1 VILNGRT
8 RDEEAAP
15 AAARRVEVALLLGR
29 RAPQTLIYA
38 MPDHLAEHARP
49 GTTVV
54 VPLGTR
60 RVTGVILEITE
71 AEPPGRIREVADV
84 LSEALPAELLELA
97 LWAARYYRAPRGSLL
112 QAVLPPAVRRS
123 RRRQI
128 VPVESMSQGD
138 DKLGSAR
145 SPLDREILARLPAGG
160 LALDAIRQEF
170 GEESEGALRRLR
182 ARGLV
187 RIEDVEI
194 ARRDPRHAP
203 LTSIP
208 GIEPSPRARRQ
219 VEIHRFVAER
229 APAGVA
235 REAIEQAFP
244 GSAAIVARML
254 AASLLAEV
262 AGAPSGAP
270 VDEGRL
276 DLHPEQRAA
285 IEAIDAAQATFAPF
299 LLHGVTG
306 SGKTEVYLAAAA
318 RALAR
323 GSGVLVLVPEI
334 GLTPQ
339 LVEQARSRFGED
351 THVLHSSLSEAERAR
366 VWRDVVAAPA
376 AVVVGARSAVFAPIR
391 GLGLIVVDEEH
402 DSAYKQDESPRY
414 HARDV
419 AVMRAKGIGCP
430 VVLASATPSLE
441 SYEAARRGRYRL
453 LELPLR
459 ANRSALPAVELID
472 LRTKG
477 PSPEPPADDA
487 KTRSPLSRTLCDA
500 IVENHRAGAQTLLFL
515 NRRGFARFIQCE
527 SCGHVET
534 CPHCSV
540 SLTFHRSRR
549 ATACHHCGF
558 AKPPATRC
566 PSCSAPL
573 AARSFGTEQ
582 VEADVRALLPE
593 ARVARLDS
601 DTGSSPR
608 FLRETLA
615 SWRRGDLDI
624 LVGTQI
630 VAKGHDAP
638 GVTLIGV
645 VLADTALSFP
655 DFRAAERTFQLLAQ
669 VAGRA
674 GRGDRPGRVLVQTRQ
689 PDHPSL
695 VAARRHDYAAFAEGE
710 LALRSLLLYPPFGR
724 LARVLVE
731 GSEIA
736 AVEQRAELLAER
748 LRRGTRAVEGDVV
761 EVLGP
766 APAALERLRG
776 RHRHQVLVKA
786 SSAPRLAALLRGAA
800 LEDGGTSAVRV
811 VVDVD
816 PISML

>member
-1 VILNGRT
+1 MLNGRT
-8 RDEEAAP
+8 READEHAAP
-15 AAARRVEVALLLGR
+15 ARRVEVALLLGR

-38 MPDHLAEHARP
+38 MPAHLAEHTRP

-60 RVTGVILEITE
+60 RVTGVILEITD
-71 AEPPGRIREVADV
+71 AEPPGRIREVVDV

-112 QAVLPPAVRRS
+112 QSVLPPAVRRS
-123 RRRQI
+123 QRRQV
-128 VPVESMSQGD
+128 VPASAVSQAGD
-138 DKLGSAR
+138 NGLRHA
-145 SPLDREILARLPAGG
+145 LDVEILERLPASG

-170 GEESEGALRRLR
+170 GKDAEAALRRLR
-182 ARGLV
+182 ARGFV

-208 GIEPSPRARRQ
+208 GREPAPRARRQ
-219 VEIHRFVAER
+219 VEIHRFVAEQ
-229 APAGVA
+229 APACVT
-235 REAIEQAFP
+235 REAIERAFP
-244 GSAAIVARML
+244 GSTSIVARML
-254 AASLLAEV
+254 AAGSLAEV
-262 AGAPSGAP
+262 DTPPDALATE
-270 VDEGRL
+270 DRL
-276 DLHPEQRAA
+276 DLHPEQRDG
-285 IEAIDAAQATFAPF
+285 IDAIDAAHGSFAPF

-318 RALAR
+318 RAVAR

-339 LVEQARSRFGED
+339 LVEQARSRFGEH

-441 SYEAARRGRYRL
+441 SFQAARQGRYRL

-459 ANRSALPAVELID
+459 ANRSALPTVELID

-477 PSPEPPADDA
+477 PAPEPTPEDLDP
-487 KTRSPLSRTLCDA
+487 RSPLSRTLCDA
-500 IVENHRAGAQTLLFL
+500 IVANHRAGSQTLLFL

-540 SLTFHRSRR
+540 SLTFHRARR
-549 ATACHHCGF
+549 ATVCHHCGF
-558 AKPPATRC
+558 TKPPATRC
-566 PSCSAPL
+566 PSCSTPL
-573 AARSFGTEQ
+573 EARSFGTEQ
-582 VEADVRALLPE
+582 VEADVRTLLPD
-593 ARVARLDS
+593 ARIARLDS

-615 SWRRGDLDI
+615 AWRRGELDV

-645 VLADTALSFP
+645 VLADTSLSFP

-689 PDHPSL
+689 PEHPSL

-724 LARVLVE
+724 LARILVE
-731 GSEIA
+731 GPDLA
-736 AVEQRAELLAER
+736 AVEKHAAQTAER
-748 LRRGTRAVEGDVV
+748 LRRGARSVEGDTA

-766 APAALERLRG
+766 APAAIERLRG

-786 SSAPRLAALLRGAA
+786 SSAPRLAALLRGAG
-800 LEDGGTSAVRV
+800 LEDGATAPLRL